1 MDVNKDGKVSFP
13 EFLLVM
19 KHGNPVASMKSQ
31 DTSDVKMNQV
41 NIINSDNN
49 TYIHQQGTL
58 KIQGLWT
65 KFLVRIEIPNQ
76 LRKPKSFRIFSEIHK
91 SYYTVGA

>member
-19 KHGNPVASMKSQ
+19 KHGNPVASS
-31 DTSDVKMNQV
+31 VKTPGSCEVKTNQE
-41 NIINSDNN
+41 NIINAENN

-58 KIQGLWT
+58 KIQGL
-65 KFLVRIEIPNQ
+65 
-76 LRKPKSFRIFSEIHK
+76 
-91 SYYTVGA
+91 

>member
-1 MDVNKDGKVSFP
+1 MCDQLKCHLDSILIIFVQIEAAQHLIKQMDVNNDGKVSFP

-19 KHGNPVASMKSQ
+19 KHGNPVAGPKTPDSC
-31 DTSDVKMNQV
+31 DVKMTEG

-58 KIQGLWT
+58 KIQGL
-65 KFLVRIEIPNQ
+65 
-76 LRKPKSFRIFSEIHK
+76 
-91 SYYTVGA
+91 

>member
-31 DTSDVKMNQV
+31 DASDVKMAQV

-58 KIQGLWT
+58 KIQGL
-65 KFLVRIEIPNQ
+65 
-76 LRKPKSFRIFSEIHK
+76 
-91 SYYTVGA
+91 